1 MFCCWGE
8 QYIVKTAHVLF
19 FCIFNNI
26 GLNIQMSY
34 FFSLILNTDYVIA
47 ANMEYRCILMTSW
60 RGVNQYVLC
69 IWIHQCCFALL
80 STLSSGNLQ
89 EVCKAVDSPPLAA
102 NKASYDSF
110 CYECLI
116 YEGFVIVKLPSRQKS
131 DFKKLWHHNV
141 CFGLCIWLKRRH
153 LASAI

>member
-19 FCIFNNI
+19 FCIFNNM

-60 RGVNQYVLC
+60 RGVNQYVAYYVSGYTSA
-69 IWIHQCCFALL
+69 ALL
-80 STLSSGNLQ
+80 CFQLCQVAT
-89 EVCKAVDSPPLAA
+89 CKKS
-102 NKASYDSF
+102 
-110 CYECLI
+110 
-116 YEGFVIVKLPSRQKS
+116 VKRLTA
-131 DFKKLWHHNV
+131 
-141 CFGLCIWLKRRH
+141 H
-153 LASAI
+153 L